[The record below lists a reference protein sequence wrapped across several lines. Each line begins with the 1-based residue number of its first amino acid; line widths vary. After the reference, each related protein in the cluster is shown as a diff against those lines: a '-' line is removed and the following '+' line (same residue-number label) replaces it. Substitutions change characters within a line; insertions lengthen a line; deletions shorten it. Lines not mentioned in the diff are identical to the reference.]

1 MIIIGNDML
10 TLKGK
15 IASGAMRG
23 SPLVDTFYYRLI
35 GILGVEPFK
44 GTMDI
49 QLENPVDVSLY
60 STKAIDH
67 ILIDGT
73 KKVYAYLA
81 PIVLTIRKDGRA
93 EDYNCWVIRE
103 PGYPQQD
110 MIEVVARDSLKDK
123 FGLKD
128 GDIVEITFLSE
139 RKRKKV
145 PGAELFRRLYG
156 TQSQMMKG

>member
-1 MIIIGNDML
+1 ML
-10 TLKGK
+10 VLKGK
-15 IASGAMRG
+15 VVSGVMRG
-23 SPLVDTFYYRLI
+23 SPLIDTFFYRLI
-35 GILGVEPFK
+35 GILGFEPFK

-49 QLENPVDVSLY
+49 QLERHVDVSLY

-81 PIVLTIRKDGRA
+81 AIILTIRKDGRA
-93 EDYNCWVIRE
+93 EDYNCWAIRE

-110 MIEVVARDSLKDK
+110 MLEIVAKDSLKDK

-128 GDIVEITFLSE
+128 SDIVEITFLSE

-156 TQSQMMKG
+156 TQTQMMKS